1 MIFTLTVSPLGS
13 VVITPTEINE
23 IGRNTMHVLTCLTK
37 GGPGNAFRWKRVGA
51 NEVIAESS
59 ELVMIIADASSGG
72 VYQCTVENM
81 AGMDSDIA
89 TINGE
94 KRVHYRAGRMEFN

>member
-1 MIFTLTVSPLGS
+1 
-13 VVITPTEINE
+13 
-23 IGRNTMHVLTCLTK
+23 MHVLTCLAK

-94 KRVHYRAGRMEFN
+94 KRVHYRAGRMEVAMLISLCAYYTSAAHGTNLQTSYRKR